1 MQDKNI
7 HKAPVAQR
15 ADLTQRE
22 FSILEAVISSY
33 VTTAKPVGSRTL
45 SKLPGQTLSPASIR
59 NTMSDLEE
67 KGYLVQ
73 PFQSAGRV
81 PTDKAY
87 RLHVDNI
94 LLYRRNTTP
103 RSAMKALERIA
114 EDPAVQRMLHRAADA
129 LSVVTR
135 ELGVGLE
142 PVVDEGVLEGVDLIR
157 LSSERVMLVLNIGR
171 GLAKTIFV
179 ELDSRADSPGLDHL
193 AARLRERLVGLT
205 LREIKRTA
213 GHRLREAV
221 QDENDPLNVF
231 VQSADNLFELEGGD
245 RQLVLGETGRL
256 ADQPEFREGSGLRTP
271 DRPDRPQDA
280 AAGEYEAPGR
290 TGRAQHLDRL
300 RERSLR
306 AGGFHRG
313 DRYLQH
319 GRHARHYRGD
329 RTDENE
335 LQPDYLGGGVFE
347 PAAQPGAR
355 PALNEWTVTVVK
367 SV

>member
-256 ADQPEFREGSGLRTP
+256 ADQPEFREGSGLRTLIDLT
-271 DRPDRPQDA
+271 DRKMLLLENMKRRAGQDGLSISIGSENGVSEL
-280 AAGEYEAPGR
+280 AGFTVVTDTYNMGGMRGIIGVIGPTRMSYSRIISVVEYSSR
-290 TGRAQHLDRL
+290 LLSQVLDR
-300 RERSLR
+300 
-306 AGGFHRG
+306 H
-313 DRYLQH
+313 
-319 GRHARHYRGD
+319 
-329 RTDENE
+329 
-335 LQPDYLGGGVFE
+335 
-347 PAAQPGAR
+347 
-355 PALNEWTVTVVK
+355 
-367 SV
+367 